1 MKAELSWYKKCRQ
14 VLPIIIISICNLTT
28 YLVVLSIYMNTK
40 SHLFLSNLCSSNG
53 SHAGSLFN
61 KENQKIKI
69 GSWRI
74 WYFCYVF
81 RSWRHSYCV
90 SGPKRQHSWWCFRDV
105 QTPILHEQDQK
116 WSDSSSSFVFKIFSH
131 KRYQTALTIV
141 KIKTCVNTLHR
152 NNDKRFDFFRVFFFF
167 FF

>member
-61 KENQKIKI
+61 KENQKKKNWLVTHLIFLLPI
-69 GSWRI
+69 SFVTSFI
-74 WYFCYVF
+74 L
-81 RSWRHSYCV
+81 CV
-90 SGPKRQHSWWCFRDV
+90 RPKRAALV
-105 QTPILHEQDQK
+105 V
-116 WSDSSSSFVFKIFSH
+116 VFS
-131 KRYQTALTIV
+131 RRPNADPSRTGSEME
-141 KIKTCVNTLHR
+141 R
-152 NNDKRFDFFRVFFFF
+152 FFFF
-167 FF
+167 LCI